1 MTRSPGWEP
10 PWTWRVI
17 VLIKFSLY
25 HQLSTLNISFL
36 HRGRRVVI
44 MLCRAWLCSW
54 KKSSLGSPNDDSFQE
69 HPIALLT
76 YYKSWDQGG
85 RGWGSR
91 RRRVSCPRYVF
102 FLFLFNII
110 LMYFY
115 CIYLLQRQRQR
126 QRTTRVGIRE
136 VHVLHVFFLEW
147 KMFFKAINLG
157 AIVVGGWTNLM
168 SFTTAPLNTCLMR
181 K

>member
-10 PWTWRVI
+10 PWTLPWTWRVI

-54 KKSSLGSPNDDSFQE
+54 KKSSLGSPNDDSFQK

-85 RGWGSR
+85 R
-91 RRRVSCPRYVF
+91 YIFFF
-102 FLFLFNII
+102 FLKLQ
-110 LMYFY
+110 
-115 CIYLLQRQRQR
+115 CIYYLLRRQRL
-126 QRTTRVGIRE
+126 RTTRVGIRE
-136 VHVLHVFFLEW
+136 AGAGARDADVSRVPGMCFF
-147 KMFFKAINLG
+147 F
-157 AIVVGGWTNLM
+157 
-168 SFTTAPLNTCLMR
+168 SFLTLY
-181 K
+181 